1 MSFTADMIDML
12 NALDWD
18 KKNYRFNRN
27 EKDMHPYSVINKDK
41 ETIITHNVLG
51 INKEDL
57 KISLNKIDGQNLLI
71 IEGKSIDEFTEK
83 EYSIHSTFSVDES
96 ALDLTKITTSMK
108 NGLLYIRIPMIE
120 KKKKNTSIK
129 INIA

>member
-1 MSFTADMIDML
+1 MLFTDDMLDML
-12 NALDWD
+12 NVLDWD

-83 EYSIHSTFSVDES
+83 EYSIHSTFNVDES
-96 ALDLTKITTSMK
+96 SLDLTKITTSMK

>member
-1 MSFTADMIDML
+1 MAKDLFLL
-12 NALDWD
+12 NDLFDFD
-18 KKNYRFNRN
+18 RKFYTFVRP
-27 EKDMHPYSVINKDK
+27 EKDMMPYTIINK
-41 ETIITHNVLG
+41 ENQTILIHNVIG

-96 ALDLTKITTSMK
+96 ALDLTKITTFMK

-120 KKKKNTSIK
+120 KKKNNTSIK